1 MNNLMKRGNHTSA
14 TPATTLGSLVDN
26 LFQDNLSRFFDDD
39 FWELKGHRTE
49 GVPVNI
55 RETADDFELQVIA
68 PGVKK
73 EDFRINISDDMLTV
87 NFEHRSDGDHTSEKE
102 GWLRR
107 EYRYESFS
115 RSFPLNDTI
124 DRNKI
129 TARYQDG
136 ILYVKLPK
144 KEGAQKMTRSV
155 QIQ

>member
-39 FWELKGHRTE
+39 FWDLKGLRTE

-55 RETADDFELQVIA
+55 RETANDFELQVIA

-87 NFEHRSDGDHTSEKE
+87 NFEHRTDGDHAAEKE

-155 QIQ
+155 QVQ